1 MKASDLPS
9 WMWGDPAEV
18 AERIELQAA
27 AKIERQRKAR
37 ARPEEQGLSPVTV
50 RTQRR
55 LRIRE
60 LMQKVMRGGIDD
72 GAA

>member
-1 MKASDLPS
+1 MPA

-18 AERIELQAA
+18 VERLELQAA
-27 AKIERQRKAR
+27 AKLERQRKVR
-37 ARPEEQGLSPVTV
+37 SRPEEQGLSPVTV

-60 LMQKVMRGGIDD
+60 SMADVLKGRK
-72 GAA
+72 